1 MGSHFINPR
10 PHISHS
16 QLMRNMRQPQQ
27 AHGWGVLSRV
37 VRLPSGIKKKKKKIV
52 YSAKNIRYHVCDRT
66 VLSLL
71 STQITSGARIWS
83 WILQRWCIKR
93 SQFFNLQH
101 LHWRNM
107 NPRTPTQQPAPQP
120 RVGLSCRAVL
130 HVFVYSQVL
139 CGQVSC
145 WNTEIGHLLRDRTV
159 QLPGSSG
166 NHLYAFNN

>member
-1 MGSHFINPR
+1 MLTGGGFITSCETSFR
-10 PHISHS
+10 H
-16 QLMRNMRQPQQ
+16 
-27 AHGWGVLSRV
+27 
-37 VRLPSGIKKKKKKIV
+37 KKKKKHYLKLYTRLKI
-52 YSAKNIRYHVCDRT
+52 YDHVCDRT

-71 STQITSGARIWS
+71 STQIASRARIWS

-93 SQFFNLQH
+93 SQFLNLQH
-101 LHWRNM
+101 LHWRKM

-120 RVGLSCRAVL
+120 RISLSCRAVL